1 MSEYRFCICSVYIVK
16 KKAKKKMCISSP
28 KEANDLKYGT
38 SHDGNVPIIARENEK
53 KRKAKKFKKDNN
65 IIAAQ

>member
-1 MSEYRFCICSVYIVK
+1 VK